1 MKFETHMHS
10 QTHTSI
16 LLSLLAPIANNCSCT
31 FEGKDMATL
40 KLAPTV
46 VQRVRGVEVN
56 KKNHIYN
63 LYIFITAQEN

>member
-16 LLSLLAPIANNCSCT
+16 LLSLLSPIANNCSCT
-31 FEGKDMATL
+31 FEGKDMVPL

-46 VQRVRGVEVN
+46 VQRVPGVADN
-56 KKNHIYN
+56 QK
-63 LYIFITAQEN
+63 